1 MNINKK
7 IKDTFLDE
15 SPSEPLH
22 IALKNIKNAQTAE
35 NIAAFEKIFRKYVD
49 EGCWL
54 PLICYKE
61 EGFPLVIIE
70 ERGKYYAAM
79 LSHTYQLPK
88 DIDVKVAITD
98 INKFIDRVFGN
109 EAIDGIVIDPFTTGM
124 FIEKFYLLGII
135 NR

>member
-7 IKDTFLDE
+7 IKDDFLDE
-15 SPSEPLH
+15 SPSEPLY
-22 IALKNIKNAQTAE
+22 IALKNIKNAQAAE
-35 NIAAFEKIFRKYVD
+35 NIAAFEKIFKKYVD

-79 LSHTYQLPK
+79 LSHTSQLPR
-88 DIDVKVAITD
+88 DIDVKVVITD
-98 INKFIDRVFGN
+98 INKLIDRVFEN
-109 EAIDGIVIDPFTTGM
+109 EDINGIVIDPFTTCM
-124 FIEKFYLLGII
+124 FIEKYYLLKII
-135 NR
+135 SN